1 MAAYSK
7 KAILEFLAKG
17 DAATTTSEKGKA
29 LEDLICYLFEKIPG
43 LSLTER
49 NVKNAY
55 ESEEIDVAFFNDQH
69 AAGLKFLSQILIVE
83 CKNWNTPVGSSQV
96 DWLAS
101 KVRRRSLECGI
112 LVAANGITGDE
123 ADGKAAQDI
132 VKAALMEGIRLLVI
146 TREHIE
152 GLQSTKDLVTLLK
165 RKMLQLH
172 LI

>member
-7 KAILEFLAKG
+7 KAILEFLAQG

-43 LSLTER
+43 LCLTER

-69 AAGLKFLSQILIVE
+69 VAGLNFLSQILIVE
-83 CKNWNTPVGSSQV
+83 CKNWDTPVGSSQV
-96 DWLAS
+96 GWLAW

-112 LVAANGITGDE
+112 LVAANGITGD
-123 ADGKAAQDI
+123 AKDRKDAHDI
-132 VKAALMEGIRLLVI
+132 VTAALADGIRLLVV
-146 TREHIE
+146 TRQEIE
-152 GLQSTKDLVTLLK
+152 SLKTSRDLVMLLK

>member
-7 KAILEFLAKG
+7 KTILKFLAKG

-49 NVKNAY
+49 NVKNTY

-69 AAGLKFLSQILIVE
+69 AAGLNFLSQILIVE

-96 DWLAS
+96 SWLAW

-112 LVAANGITGDE
+112 LVAANGITGDPN
-123 ADGKAAQDI
+123 DGKDAHDI
-132 VKAALMEGIRLLVI
+132 VTAALADGIRLLVI
-146 TREHIE
+146 TREEIE
-152 GLQSTKDLVTLLK
+152 GLQTSTN
-165 RKMLQLH
+165 
-172 LI
+172 

>member
-7 KAILEFLAKG
+7 RAILEFLARG
-17 DAATTTSEKGKA
+17 DAAATRNEKGKA

-49 NVKNAY
+49 NVKNTY

-69 AAGLKFLSQILIVE
+69 TTGLKFLSQILIVE
-83 CKNWNTPVGSSQV
+83 CKNWNAPVGSSEV
-96 DWLAS
+96 GWLAW

-112 LVAANGITGDE
+112 LVAANGITGD
-123 ADGKAAQDI
+123 AKDGKDAHDI
-132 VKAALMEGIRLLVI
+132 VTAALADGIRLLVI
-146 TREHIE
+146 TRAEIE
-152 GLQSTKDLVTLLK
+152 GLHSSKELVTLLK